1 MTSKA
6 LYGVFAVNVGINL
19 AFASALRLTG
29 SFIYPAYKQTPSEDS
44 PHLSI
49 HPVLS
54 LDLPQLAYNQPEPE
68 DIDIIEIERHR
79 IEVLKRQR
87 AARKQGGFVR
97 SVLPS
102 ILDATI
108 EDMDGL
114 LRLLEHV
121 APVRY
126 SHAFT
131 ALWYRAANI
140 SVCAL
145 GGSLVQDRY
154 SFVACRSEGAY
165 S

>member
-6 LYGVFAVNVGINL
+6 LYGVFAVNVGINFTFL
-19 AFASALRLTG
+19 SVLCLTD
-29 SFIYPAYKQTPSEDS
+29 SSVYVAYKQTPSEDS

-54 LDLPQLAYNQPEPE
+54 LDLPKSAYDHPKPE

-97 SVLPS
+97 NVLPS

-121 APVRY
+121 APVCPC
-126 SHAFT
+126 HAFA
-131 ALWYRAANI
+131 ALWYRAANLG
-140 SVCAL
+140 VC
-145 GGSLVQDRY
+145 SLDG
-154 SFVACRSEGAY
+154 SFV
-165 S
+165 

>member
-1 MTSKA
+1 MSVTSKA

-19 AFASALRLTG
+19 AFAFAIALTD

-54 LDLPQLAYNQPEPE
+54 LDLPKSAYDQPKPE

-97 SVLPS
+97 NVLPS

-126 SHAFT
+126 GHAFA
-131 ALWYRAANI
+131 AL
-140 SVCAL
+140 
-145 GGSLVQDRY
+145 
-154 SFVACRSEGAY
+154 
-165 S
+165 